1 MFATLIKLLVVLF
14 VVHQAIDAQQFSP
27 QFQRIAAKCSRLS
40 PTAHS
45 QPLICSRSYSLLHQK
60 KGLHTSE
67 DEPPPPKNIYVG
79 LESSLLKSN
88 KEPHKNFIT
97 DLEYQKELIGI
108 GGTYGDLQIVSSK
121 KHIVESD
128 HFPPESVYKFAKD
141 SWIRNINRADMAA
154 LSIPYRLH
162 KDFTTT
168 GAVVGN
174 QGYRGEFVTELSKLM
189 REGKYDEVVRL
200 SILEYNKSLGDKT
213 HRGNNE
219 ELFDY
224 YKPGILAGLKV
235 QVKNGLLSEEKL
247 TEFSDELELTKIT
260 HPVED
265 TALRKKAIKAVNETV
280 HTMPKINKNCTNK
293 KRSKSIGKR
302 DWKTRCGKLPGRA
315 SKAMRKGRK
324 ILSNVLNSFHPR
336 HWRFAH

>member
-1 MFATLIKLLVVLF
+1 MNL
-14 VVHQAIDAQQFSP
+14 
-27 QFQRIAAKCSRLS
+27 
-40 PTAHS
+40 TAYLNS
-45 QPLICSRSYSLLHQK
+45 HQK

-260 HPVED
+260 
-265 TALRKKAIKAVNETV
+265 V
-280 HTMPKINKNCTNK
+280 HTV
-293 KRSKSIGKR
+293 RSMSLR
-302 DWKTRCGKLPGRA
+302 PP
-315 SKAMRKGRK
+315 
-324 ILSNVLNSFHPR
+324 ILSSPFPLGLSTNHQMCLKR
-336 HWRFAH
+336 IY